1 MLIQQVDVSTA
12 FEGLRYS
19 KPFLAAVY
27 WIPSSSDYNVF
38 LRYSVLGLI
47 ATTSGLL
54 LGTRSKLRFGFN
66 HNRIN
71 DIRDLLRDRLTEL
84 SFPLIVA
91 WYLLLSANLLYVL
104 FILGGE
110 REIVGGGTSDWYRI
124 FGRTSIALHI
134 VLALL
139 VFNWEKMS
147 RRDKYILFTP
157 IFLAVVM
164 NTLEGTRSYFLETG
178 LLLLLCSALKYG
190 NYVIKGKWFRLTF
203 IMAIVSLI
211 AYPLATVMRYVTR
224 FGRGLR
230 GVTEA
235 PEIGALLGGLVDLYG
250 TASSAVLAV
259 FTSAL
264 SALTSFQTGLLIMN
278 DMNINP
284 IGDLLSVSN
293 IVKRVGNNLWIGEPF
308 PGVMSPQYLFDHIY
322 FDRMIG
328 FNAHNWGIWEQFYL
342 ISGYWSGLFWV
353 FVLML
358 GVGVLWK
365 ALLFSKSSF
374 KTFYITTF
382 IYYLWIMF
390 MNFDVSYGLSS
401 LLIELIVFNV
411 MIGVLIVGSIA
422 TGKWRTRHPLGSV
435 IRPAGKSAA

>member
-1 MLIQQVDVSTA
+1 
-12 FEGLRYS
+12 
-19 KPFLAAVY
+19 
-27 WIPSSSDYNVF
+27 
-38 LRYSVLGLI
+38 
-47 ATTSGLL
+47 
-54 LGTRSKLRFGFN
+54 
-66 HNRIN
+66 
-71 DIRDLLRDRLTEL
+71 
-84 SFPLIVA
+84 
-91 WYLLLSANLLYVL
+91 
-104 FILGGE
+104 
-110 REIVGGGTSDWYRI
+110 
-124 FGRTSIALHI
+124 
-134 VLALL
+134 
-139 VFNWEKMS
+139 
-147 RRDKYILFTP
+147 
-157 IFLAVVM
+157 
-164 NTLEGTRSYFLETG
+164 
-178 LLLLLCSALKYG
+178 
-190 NYVIKGKWFRLTF
+190 
-203 IMAIVSLI
+203 
-211 AYPLATVMRYVTR
+211 
-224 FGRGLR
+224 
-230 GVTEA
+230 
-235 PEIGALLGGLVDLYG
+235 
-250 TASSAVLAV
+250 
-259 FTSAL
+259 
-264 SALTSFQTGLLIMN
+264 
-278 DMNINP
+278 
-284 IGDLLSVSN
+284 N